1 MSCARSWATRARAP
15 PKRRAGTPLVARS
28 WLTRLSSMPAAP
40 PMVETGGAAG
50 LGGGG
55 AGRGGAGAGR
65 AAAGA
70 ETAAGAG
77 VATGGGGASSTSLAR
92 SLVPACRAR
101 RKATLMAVGR
111 VATTEC
117 ARLDPTMAPAAMVSI
132 GMLTISVAR
141 GTERDKSNP
150 PGDLSRVRW
159 ILGRRDAPDQAVR
172 RPRNHPPGL
181 SSRWH
186 SGYQPEAATK
196 KRSWPSNWPGRMALI
211 AGYRSPVVDMN
222 DRSRQVASARP
233 AATSGRTTEPSTHST
248 ESTGLSPSA

>member
-1 MSCARSWATRARAP
+1 MSCARYWATRARAP

-50 LGGGG
+50 LGGAG
-55 AGRGGAGAGR
+55 AGRG
-65 AAAGA
+65 AAGA
-70 ETAAGAG
+70 KPAAGAG

-132 GMLTISVAR
+132 GRLTISVAR
-141 GTERDKSNP
+141 VTERDKSNP
-150 PGDLSRVRW
+150 PCDLSRVRW

-186 SGYQPEAATK
+186 SGYQP
-196 KRSWPSNWPGRMALI
+196 
-211 AGYRSPVVDMN
+211 
-222 DRSRQVASARP
+222 
-233 AATSGRTTEPSTHST
+233 
-248 ESTGLSPSA
+248 